1 MSEQDYFR
9 VVKDVVRPDNRGR
22 LTLGQVARAKS
33 YRVMVNDAGQIL
45 LSPVVSIP
53 ERELWLWQNPDA
65 LASVQRGIQ
74 HLAAGETHDLG
85 SFTQYAELEVDD

>member
-9 VVKDVVRPDNRGR
+9 VVKDVVRPDSRGR
-22 LTLGQVARAKS
+22 LTLGQMARAKS

-45 LSPVVSIP
+45 LDPVVSIP
-53 ERELWLWQNPDA
+53 EREVWLWQNPDA

-74 HLAAGETHDLG
+74 HSAAGETHDLG
-85 SFTQYAELEVDD
+85 SFTQYADVEVDD

>member
-1 MSEQDYFR
+1 MEERKFR
-9 VVKDVVRPDNRGR
+9 VVEDIVQPDSQGR
-22 LTLGQVARAKS
+22 LTLELVARAKS

-45 LSPVVSIP
+45 LDPVVGIP

-74 HLAAGETHDLG
+74 QSAAGETHDLG
-85 SFTQYAELEVDD
+85 SFTQYANLELDD

>member
-9 VVKDVVRPDNRGR
+9 VVKDVVRPDSRGR
-22 LTLGQVARAKS
+22 LTLGQLARAKS

-45 LSPVVSIP
+45 LDPVVSIS

-65 LASVQRGIQ
+65 LASVQRGIKQ
-74 HLAAGETHDLG
+74 SAAGETHDLG
-85 SFTQYAELEVDD
+85 SFTQYANLELDD